1 MGFETEVREAFPE
14 LDEISDAALREKTI
28 EVWVTALEA
37 SEFESLH
44 EIPWVPGF
52 IPIVGREED
61 QIGHIRQV
69 TAGCLAIAD
78 TLTAMRPGLELDRD
92 LLVAGSL
99 LHDISKLHEIAE
111 EAAAGA
117 ADGYTELNAYLPHP
131 HYSVHQLAEAAFPPK
146 MLNLVLAHTE
156 MSKVEPQSIEAKI
169 VESVD
174 LLVTDATFWEKAGH
188 FKPDP
193 DDPENK
199 QLFYSDAEG

>member
-1 MGFETEVREAFPE
+1 MGFATEVREAFPE
-14 LDEISDAALREKTI
+14 LDEIDDADLRDRTVA
-28 EVWVTALEA
+28 VWVDALEA
-37 SEFESLH
+37 SEFDSLA

-52 IPIVGREED
+52 IPVVGPDED

-69 TAGCLAIAD
+69 TAGCLAMAE
-78 TLTAMRPGLELDRD
+78 TLTSMRPGLEVDRD
-92 LLVAGSL
+92 LLVAGAL
-99 LHDISKLHEIAE
+99 LHDISKLYEIA
-111 EAAAGA
+111 AAAAEGA

-131 HYSVHQLAEAAFPPK
+131 HYSVHQLAEADFSLE

-174 LLVTDATFWEKAGH
+174 LLVTDATFWEKAGR

-199 QLFYSDAEG
+199 AMFYSEADA